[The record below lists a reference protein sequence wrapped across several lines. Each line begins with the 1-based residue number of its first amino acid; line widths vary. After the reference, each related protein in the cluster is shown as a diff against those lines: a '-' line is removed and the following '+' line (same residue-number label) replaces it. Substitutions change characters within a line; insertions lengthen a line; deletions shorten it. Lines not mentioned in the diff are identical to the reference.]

1 MKTVKEREPS
11 LELKVLRLLN
21 PRMNLPDDQYYMN
34 LEKGYAGELKLDVW
48 LEGLR
53 NDCLVVNDLL
63 LKHKGKIFQID
74 SLVIFQRMIHLFDS
88 KYHKGDFYL
97 DDNKWKTIVAD
108 EITSPLPQLE
118 RCESLLSQLLRQRL
132 NMNLPIE
139 AYLVFTHPEF
149 TLYHASPELPAI
161 FPTQFNSFMKK
172 MNNLGSKLDRS
183 HEKLAE
189 QLVALHLHE
198 SPNTQWPEYD
208 FGQLKKGVV
217 CSECSSFMIEKGRIW
232 ICAACGQKEN
242 SQSAILRS
250 IREFKILFPRERIT
264 TPTIIEWC
272 KVEGDR
278 KKVYRTLTK
287 HFKKVGSKSASYY
300 ID

>member
-1 MKTVKEREPS
+1 
-11 LELKVLRLLN
+11 
-21 PRMNLPDDQYYMN
+21 MN

-48 LEGLR
+48 LEGLT

-63 LKHKGKIFQID
+63 LKHKGKLFQID
-74 SLVIFQRMIHLFDS
+74 SLAIFQSIIYLFDS

-97 DDNKWKTIVAD
+97 DGNKWNTIAAD

-118 RCESLLSQLLRQRL
+118 RCESLSRQLLRQRL
-132 NMNLPIE
+132 NTNLSIDPF
-139 AYLVFTHPEF
+139 LVFTHPEF

-161 FPTQFNSFMKK
+161 FPTQLNSFMKK
-172 MNNLGSKLDRS
+172 MNNMHSKLNRG

-189 QLVALHLHE
+189 QLVALHLND
-198 SPNTQWPEYD
+198 SPNTEWPAYD

-232 ICAACGQKEN
+232 ICAACGQTEN
-242 SQSAILRS
+242 SQAAILRS
-250 IREFKILFPRERIT
+250 IKEFKILFPKKKIT
-264 TPTIIEWC
+264 SNTIIEWC
-272 KVEGDR
+272 AVEGDR
-278 KKVYRTLTK
+278 KKVYRTLTNY
-287 HFKKVGSKSASYY
+287 FKKVGSRSASYY